1 MWQLLLEML
10 DHIIDAVCSTLCI
23 FPQTKVII
31 TAQIAKYRIQP
42 EAQIPPGA
50 VLQHRSVI
58 LYIHN
63 SITYQTAVEK
73 KQLHLI
79 TD

>member
-1 MWQLLLEML
+1 MWQLLLEKL
-10 DHIIDAVCSTLCI
+10 DHIIDAVCSTRCI

-58 LYIHN
+58 FTY
-63 SITYQTAVEK
+63 SITYQTVVK
-73 KQLHLI
+73 KTIAPHH
-79 TD
+79 

>member
-1 MWQLLLEML
+1 MPFVA
-10 DHIIDAVCSTLCI
+10 HCAF